1 MPETS
6 VIIPYYKKKKYINR
20 AVNSILNQTYK
31 NFEIIIIYDDKNL
44 EDFFFLKKKYQKNN
58 KIRIIRNKKNI
69 GAGLSRN
76 LGIKKSSGLYC
87 AFLDADDVWMKSKL
101 EKQINFMKNH
111 KYDFSFTAYVKI
123 FPNKLKKISS
133 KILKITYKNLLI
145 NCPIGLSTVI
155 IKKKKIPANI
165 FLQTKTQ
172 EDLFAWLKITKT
184 NVHAYNLNKYLT
196 KWYSTPNS
204 LSENTFQKIYDLNIV
219 LKKQKQLNLLKRYFY
234 LLILSFNSL
243 SRKF

>member
-1 MPETS
+1 M
-6 VIIPYYKKKKYINR
+6 
-20 AVNSILNQTYK
+20 
-31 NFEIIIIYDDKNL
+31 
-44 EDFFFLKKKYQKNN
+44 
-58 KIRIIRNKKNI
+58 
-69 GAGLSRN
+69 SRN

-101 EKQINFMKNH
+101 EKQINFMKNY

-123 FPNKLKKISS
+123 FPNKLKKINS

-165 FLQTKTQ
+165 FLKTKTQ
-172 EDLFAWLKITKT
+172 EDLFAWLKITKK
-184 NVHAYNLNKYLT
+184 NVHAYNLNEYLT

-204 LSENTFQKIYDLNIV
+204 LSKNTFQKIYDLNIV
-219 LKKQKQLNLLKRYFY
+219 LKKQKQLNLLKRCFY